1 VQKYDYPYF
10 SDWFAI
16 SLRWLVMLG
25 VAFSLLAGSVFN
37 VQLTVVTLVGTIWNF
52 FITLMAIFN
61 RRIFAHRIVNVGVDF
76 LLTSLL
82 FFMSKGLAGPL
93 VWISLLS
100 LFSAGIYFGMMGS
113 LALSVTVTLVQISGL
128 LIFQRISLPLEFLA
142 VLAGFNLLAGVLF
155 GFLNQQLVN
164 RLRKHYESLVNKR
177 NEADKSLLLN
187 ERGRMQVF
195 YEMVESLSAT
205 LNFQTVLETSLD
217 LCRMVL
223 ESYGLPIDTL
233 NCAVM
238 LFDERGLYIGAA
250 SGFPQTDLR
259 LHLPAQQGVLGAVVQ
274 DVEPVLVSDPGNDP
288 ELKRMIA
295 LYDCKSVFCLP
306 LNRGLDAFGAML
318 FASSEENF
326 FGAEQR
332 EMLELIS
339 RQVVVSIQNAKL
351 LDELEEEKEHLIKT
365 QEEERKLLARE
376 LHDGPIQNIAGIAMR
391 VEYIRRL
398 MDHPEVEGDTQQE
411 LVQVE
416 NLARKTTQEMRHM
429 LFALRPLI
437 LEKEGL
443 MDALQALAQ
452 RMKDVYQQNVML
464 EMEPDL
470 TKLLDPSKQT
480 VIFQLSEEAVN
491 NARKHARAS
500 LINVSF
506 KRLTRD
512 KDVALLEIADNGV
525 GFDVKSVAG
534 SYHQRSSL
542 GMVNLQERA
551 DLINGRLHIDSD
563 PGKGTKIVVAV
574 PLTDEAADRLHRGL
588 IKEQ

>member
-1 VQKYDYPYF
+1 
-10 SDWFAI
+10 
-16 SLRWLVMLG
+16 
-25 VAFSLLAGSVFN
+25 
-37 VQLTVVTLVGTIWNF
+37 
-52 FITLMAIFN
+52 
-61 RRIFAHRIVNVGVDF
+61 
-76 LLTSLL
+76 
-82 FFMSKGLAGPL
+82 
-93 VWISLLS
+93 
-100 LFSAGIYFGMMGS
+100 
-113 LALSVTVTLVQISGL
+113 
-128 LIFQRISLPLEFLA
+128 
-142 VLAGFNLLAGVLF
+142 
-155 GFLNQQLVN
+155 
-164 RLRKHYESLVNKR
+164 
-177 NEADKSLLLN
+177 
-187 ERGRMQVF
+187 
-195 YEMVESLSAT
+195 
-205 LNFQTVLETSLD
+205 
-217 LCRMVL
+217 
-223 ESYGLPIDTL
+223 
-233 NCAVM
+233 
-238 LFDERGLYIGAA
+238 
-250 SGFPQTDLR
+250 
-259 LHLPAQQGVLGAVVQ
+259 
-274 DVEPVLVSDPGNDP
+274 
-288 ELKRMIA
+288 
-295 LYDCKSVFCLP
+295 
-306 LNRGLDAFGAML
+306 ML
-318 FASSEENF
+318 FASPEENF

-588 IKEQ
+588 IREQ

>member
-10 SDWFAI
+10 ADWFAI
-16 SLRWLVMLG
+16 SLRWMVILG
-25 VAFSLLAGSVFN
+25 VAFSLLAASIFN
-37 VQLTVVTLVGTIWNF
+37 LPLTILALVGTIWNF
-52 FITLMAIFN
+52 FITLLAIFN
-61 RRIFAHRIVNVGVDF
+61 RRIIYHRILNVGVDF
-76 LLTSLL
+76 VLTSLL
-82 FFMSKGLAGPL
+82 FFFSKGLGGPL

-100 LFSAGIYFGMMGS
+100 LFSAGIYFGMLGS
-113 LALSVTVTLVQISGL
+113 LVLSVMVTLIQIGGL
-128 LIFQRISLPLEFLA
+128 FLFQRVHLPIEFLA
-142 VLAGFNLLAGVLF
+142 MLAGFNLLAGALF

-164 RLRKHYESLVNKR
+164 RLRKHYESLVKKR
-177 NEADKSLLLN
+177 DEADRSIMLN
-187 ERGRMQVF
+187 ERGRMQDF
-195 YEMVESLSAT
+195 YEMVETLSAT
-205 LNFQTVLETSLD
+205 LNFETVLETALD

-223 ESYGLPIDTL
+223 ESFERRIDTL
-233 NCAVM
+233 VGCVL
-238 LFDERGLYIGAA
+238 LFDEMGLYVGA
-250 SGFPQTDLR
+250 SRGFPQSDLR
-259 LHLPAQQGVLGAVVQ
+259 LRLPGRDGVLGEAVQ
-274 DVEPVLVSDPGNDP
+274 YVEPILIGNTSNDP
-288 ELKRMIA
+288 ELKRMVG
-295 LYDCKSVFCLP
+295 LSDCQSVFCMP
-306 LNRGLDAFGAML
+306 LNRGLDAFGIML
-318 FASSEENF
+318 FASPERDF
-326 FGAEQR
+326 FGSEQR

-351 LDELEEEKEHLIKT
+351 LDELEEEKNHLIKT

-398 MDHPEVEGDTQQE
+398 MDHPEVEGDIQEE

-429 LFALRPLI
+429 LFTLRPLI

-443 MDALQALAQ
+443 LDALQALAQ

-464 EMEPDL
+464 ELDPDL
-470 TKLLDPSKQT
+470 TRGLDQSKQT

-512 KDVALLEIADNGV
+512 KDIALLEISDNGV

-551 DLINGRLHIDSD
+551 ELINGRLHIDSD
-563 PGKGTKIVVAV
+563 PGKGTRVVVAV

-588 IKEQ
+588 VKE